1 RHPNAT
7 PVALRFTPCWQGA
20 ARNCDL
26 RSLRPGRAMPYHG
39 PQSRRRRPPV
49 NPTSIQLVATVLF
62 AVAVLHTFSTK
73 YFQSLADR
81 QPAHSG
87 MWHLLAE
94 VEVVFGFWAMVFIV
108 TMMAMVGTSGA
119 TEYVESRN
127 FTEPMFVFVIMVIA
141 GTRPIVWLAT
151 RMVDGLAKL
160 LPWRNGLEFCFSVL
174 ALVPLL
180 GSFITE
186 PAAMT
191 LADRKST
198 RLNSSHVK
206 ISYAVFCLK

>member
-1 RHPNAT
+1 
-7 PVALRFTPCWQGA
+7 LSCFCI
-20 ARNCDL
+20 CFFF
-26 RSLRPGRAMPYHG
+26 S
-39 PQSRRRRPPV
+39 SRRR
-49 NPTSIQLVATVLF
+49 
-62 AVAVLHTFSTK
+62 HTRFSRDW
-73 YFQSLADR
+73 SSDVCSSDLDEHHG
-81 QPAHSG
+81 PE
-87 MWHLLAE
+87 AE

-191 LADRKST
+191 LAAMLLAR
-198 RLNSSHVK
+198 RV
-206 ISYAVFCLK
+206 YAVNISH